1 MCIKLQSLKTYL
13 TDSQWP
19 NRSILTWVLMQIR
32 SGGDLGSNAQT
43 GRTHLASLRPC
54 VRKSYWRGVKRIYR
68 RRVGERFTITAGQ
81 AKGGLIGSNRGR
93 WSGFKKHGWAR
104 TTPSYHRP
112 EVGHIL
118 AIYLPKQPERVGHGG
133 PSSKSVSNRP
143 CTRSVREGV
152 INSPKHQC

>member
-1 MCIKLQSLKTYL
+1 MCIKLQSLKTIPI
-13 TDSQWP
+13 DSQWP
-19 NRSILTWVLMQIR
+19 NRSILIWVLMQMR
-32 SGGDLGSNAQT
+32 SRRDLGSDAQT
-43 GRTHLASLRPC
+43 GQTHLASLRPC
-54 VRKSYWRGVKRIYR
+54 VRKSRWRGVKRIYR

-81 AKGGLIGSNRGR
+81 TKSGLIGSKRGR
-93 WSGFKKHGWAR
+93 WSGFKKQGWAR

-118 AIYLPKQPERVGHGG
+118 AIYLLKQPECVGHGG

-143 CTRSVREGV
+143 CARSVREGV